1 MFAAIRRKYK
11 VCNMKRFFKIS
22 LAIMLATL
30 MGGAAQ
36 AQYKFGGLM
45 MDHDGMMG
53 NDMFTLSQV
62 NFGFGTARSM
72 AMAGAFTSLG
82 ADVASM
88 GINPAGLG
96 MYRSN
101 DLSFSPLMG
110 FQSADN
116 SAAAWGDNKQS
127 RFAVSSLGAVFN
139 LYESSRTRLVSV
151 SLGLG
156 YNRVADFNYRYGYS
170 SESGP
175 SSAPY
180 RSIADAFSLMM
191 GQSGLFPADDGALNY
206 DYRDAYYWG
215 GILAY
220 NNYLLD
226 VGEDEYGKFYTTAD
240 RLGVNAGVGHTV
252 DMQSRGSI
260 GEYDISFG
268 LNLDNK
274 LYLGFTWGIQSVR
287 WKRQMYYGEDYI
299 YTSAPVYSDGEPL
312 KEPAEWMDYNQAV
325 EVKGTG
331 MNAKIGLIYR
341 PVESL
346 RLGVALHTP
355 TYYCLERSYQAYMGT
370 NLSWQQIGDTT
381 PALDDYG
388 ENTWDFYSPT
398 RLMFGASYTFGRFAV
413 VSVDYERDWYNGI
426 RVKNIPMG
434 FDLTKEDYRQ
444 EFKQNYKGSNTLRV
458 GAELKPLPTLALR
471 AGYGVAEGALRKDN
485 SLYYNAPL
493 TEKTTCLSAGVGV
506 ALGAVTLDVAYQ
518 HINNRQTEY
527 LLYYAMD
534 EMGVFDTASPYYR
547 TDFKRDYLTLSIG
560 YKF

>member
-1 MFAAIRRKYK
+1 
-11 VCNMKRFFKIS
+11 MKKI
-22 LAIMLATL
+22 LRIWLATVL
-30 MGGAAQ
+30 SVVAMGAQ
-36 AQYKFGGLM
+36 AQYKFGGLL

-82 ADVASM
+82 GDIASM

-101 DLSFSPLMG
+101 DISFSPMMG

-116 SAAAWGDNKQS
+116 SATAWGENEQS
-127 RFAVSSLGAVFN
+127 RFALSNLGVVFN
-139 LYESSRTRLVSV
+139 LYENPSTRLVSV
-151 SLGLG
+151 SMGLG
-156 YNRVADFNYRYGYS
+156 YNRVADFNYRYGFTS
-170 SESGP
+170 QSGA

-191 GQSGLFPADDGALNY
+191 GQSGLFPDNNGALNY

-220 NNYLLD
+220 NGYLLD
-226 VGEDEYGKFYTTAD
+226 VGEDNLGKFYTTAD

-252 DMQSRGSI
+252 GMQSRGSV

-268 LNLDNK
+268 LNIDNK

-287 WKRQMYYGEDYI
+287 WKQQMYYGEDYL
-299 YTSAPVYSDGEPL
+299 YDSAPVYSDGAPL

-341 PVESL
+341 PVEAL

-355 TYYCLERSYQAYMGT
+355 TYYALERSYQAYMGT
-370 NLSWQQIGDTT
+370 NLSFGGVGDTT
-381 PALDDYG
+381 PILEDYG

-413 VSVDYERDWYNGI
+413 LSVDYERDWYNGI

-434 FDLTKEDYRQ
+434 FDLTEDDYRH
-444 EFKQNYKGSNTLRV
+444 EFKTNFKGSNTLRI
-458 GAELKPLPTLALR
+458 GAEVKPLPNFALR
-471 AGYGVAEGALRKDN
+471 AGYGVAEGALRNDK
-485 SLYYNAPL
+485 SLYYNSPL
-493 TEKTTCLSAGVGV
+493 NERTTCYSAGVGF
-506 ALGAVTLDVAYQ
+506 AFGATTLDLAYQ
-518 HINNRQTEY
+518 HIANKQTEY
-527 LLYYAMD
+527 MLFYAMD
-534 EMGVFDTASPYYR
+534 EMGIFDTASPYYR
-547 TDFKRDYLTLSIG
+547 TDFNRNYFTLSIG
-560 YKF
+560 YRF

>member
-1 MFAAIRRKYK
+1 
-11 VCNMKRFFKIS
+11 MKKI
-22 LAIMLATL
+22 LRIWLATVL
-30 MGGAAQ
+30 SVVAMGAQ
-36 AQYKFGGLM
+36 AQYKFGGLL

-82 ADVASM
+82 GDIASM

-101 DLSFSPLMG
+101 DISFSPMMG

-116 SAAAWGDNKQS
+116 SATAWGENEQS
-127 RFAVSSLGAVFN
+127 RFALSNLGVVFN
-139 LYESSRTRLVSV
+139 LYENPSTRLVSV
-151 SLGLG
+151 SMGLG
-156 YNRVADFNYRYGYS
+156 YNRVADFNYRYGFTS
-170 SESGP
+170 QSGA

-191 GQSGLFPADDGALNY
+191 GQSGLFPDNNGALNY

-220 NNYLLD
+220 NGYLLD
-226 VGEDEYGKFYTTAD
+226 VGEDNLGKFYTTAD

-252 DMQSRGSI
+252 GMQSRGSV

-268 LNLDNK
+268 LNIDNK

-287 WKRQMYYGEDYI
+287 WKQQMYYGEDYL
-299 YTSAPVYSDGEPL
+299 YDSAPVYSDGAPL

-341 PVESL
+341 PVEAL

-355 TYYCLERSYQAYMGT
+355 TYYALERSYQAYMGT
-370 NLSWQQIGDTT
+370 NLSFGGVGDTT
-381 PALDDYG
+381 PILEDYG

-413 VSVDYERDWYNGI
+413 LSVDYERDWYNGI

-434 FDLTKEDYRQ
+434 FDLTEDDYRH
-444 EFKQNYKGSNTLRV
+444 EFKTNFKGSNTLRI
-458 GAELKPLPTLALR
+458 GAEVKPLPNFALR
-471 AGYGVAEGALRKDN
+471 AGYGVAEGALRNDKN
-485 SLYYNAPL
+485 LYYNTPL
-493 TEKTTCLSAGVGV
+493 NERTTCYSAGVGF
-506 ALGAVTLDVAYQ
+506 AFGATTLDLAYQ
-518 HINNRQTEY
+518 HIANKQTEY
-527 LLYYAMD
+527 MLFYAMD
-534 EMGVFDTASPYYR
+534 EMGIFDTASPYYR
-547 TDFKRDYLTLSIG
+547 TDFNRNYFTLSIG
-560 YKF
+560 YRF

>member
-1 MFAAIRRKYK
+1 
-11 VCNMKRFFKIS
+11 MKKI
-22 LAIMLATL
+22 LRIWLATVL
-30 MGGAAQ
+30 SVVAMGAQ
-36 AQYKFGGLM
+36 AQYKFGGLL

-82 ADVASM
+82 GDIASM

-101 DLSFSPLMG
+101 DISFSPMMG

-116 SAAAWGDNKQS
+116 SATAWGENEQS
-127 RFAVSSLGAVFN
+127 RFALSNLGVVFN
-139 LYESSRTRLVSV
+139 LYENPSTRLVSV
-151 SLGLG
+151 SMGLG
-156 YNRVADFNYRYGYS
+156 YNRVADFNYRYGFTS
-170 SESGP
+170 QSGA

-191 GQSGLFPADDGALNY
+191 GQSGLFPDNNGALNY

-220 NNYLLD
+220 NGYLLD
-226 VGEDEYGKFYTTAD
+226 VGEDNLGKFYTTAD

-252 DMQSRGSI
+252 GMQSRGSV

-268 LNLDNK
+268 LNIDNK

-287 WKRQMYYGEDYI
+287 WKQQMYYGEDYL
-299 YTSAPVYSDGEPL
+299 YDSAPVYSDGAPL

-341 PVESL
+341 PVEAL

-355 TYYCLERSYQAYMGT
+355 TYYALERSYQAYMGT
-370 NLSWQQIGDTT
+370 NLSFGGVGDTT
-381 PALDDYG
+381 PILEDYG

-413 VSVDYERDWYNGI
+413 LSVDYERDWYNGI

-434 FDLTKEDYRQ
+434 FDLTEDDYRH
-444 EFKQNYKGSNTLRV
+444 EFKTNFKGSNTLRI
-458 GAELKPLPTLALR
+458 GAEVKPLPNFALR
-471 AGYGVAEGALRKDN
+471 AGYGVAEGALRNDKN
-485 SLYYNAPL
+485 LYYNSPL
-493 TEKTTCLSAGVGV
+493 NERTTCYSAGVGF
-506 ALGAVTLDVAYQ
+506 AFGATTLDLAYQ
-518 HINNRQTEY
+518 HIANKQTEY
-527 LLYYAMD
+527 MLFYAMD
-534 EMGVFDTASPYYR
+534 EMGIFDTASPYYR
-547 TDFKRDYLTLSIG
+547 TDFNRNYFTLSIG
-560 YKF
+560 YRF

>member
-1 MFAAIRRKYK
+1 
-11 VCNMKRFFKIS
+11 MKKI
-22 LAIMLATL
+22 LRIWLATVL
-30 MGGAAQ
+30 SVVAMGAQ
-36 AQYKFGGLM
+36 AQYKFGGLL

-82 ADVASM
+82 GDIASM

-101 DLSFSPLMG
+101 DISFSPMMG

-116 SAAAWGDNKQS
+116 SATAWGENEQS
-127 RFAVSSLGAVFN
+127 RFALSNLGVVFN
-139 LYESSRTRLVSV
+139 LYENPSTRLVSV
-151 SLGLG
+151 SMGLG
-156 YNRVADFNYRYGYS
+156 YNRVADFNYRYGFTS
-170 SESGP
+170 QSGA

-191 GQSGLFPADDGALNY
+191 GQSGLFPDNNGALNY

-220 NNYLLD
+220 NGYLLD
-226 VGEDEYGKFYTTAD
+226 VGEDNLGKFYTTAD

-252 DMQSRGSI
+252 GMQNRGSV

-268 LNLDNK
+268 LNIDNK

-287 WKRQMYYGEDYI
+287 WKQQMYYGEDYL
-299 YTSAPVYSDGEPL
+299 YDSAPVYSDGAPL

-341 PVESL
+341 PVEAL

-355 TYYCLERSYQAYMGT
+355 TYYALERSYQAYMGT
-370 NLSWQQIGDTT
+370 NLSFGGVGDTT
-381 PALDDYG
+381 PILEDYG

-413 VSVDYERDWYNGI
+413 LSVDYERDWYNGI

-434 FDLTKEDYRQ
+434 FDLTEDDYRH
-444 EFKQNYKGSNTLRV
+444 EFKTNFKGSNTLRI
-458 GAELKPLPTLALR
+458 GAEVKPLPNFALR
-471 AGYGVAEGALRKDN
+471 AGYGVAEGALRNDK
-485 SLYYNAPL
+485 SLYYNTPL
-493 TEKTTCLSAGVGV
+493 NERTTCYSAGVGF
-506 ALGAVTLDVAYQ
+506 AFGATTLDLAYQ
-518 HINNRQTEY
+518 HIANKQTEY
-527 LLYYAMD
+527 LLFYAMD
-534 EMGVFDTASPYYR
+534 EMGIFDTASPYYR
-547 TDFKRDYLTLSIG
+547 TDFNRNYFTLSIG
-560 YKF
+560 YRF

>member
-1 MFAAIRRKYK
+1 
-11 VCNMKRFFKIS
+11 MKKI
-22 LAIMLATL
+22 LRIWLATVL
-30 MGGAAQ
+30 SVVAMGAQ
-36 AQYKFGGLM
+36 AQYKFGGLL

-82 ADVASM
+82 GDIASM

-101 DLSFSPLMG
+101 DISFSPMMG

-116 SAAAWGDNKQS
+116 SATAWGENEQS
-127 RFAVSSLGAVFN
+127 RFALSNLGVVFN
-139 LYESSRTRLVSV
+139 LYENPSTRLVSV
-151 SLGLG
+151 SMGLG
-156 YNRVADFNYRYGYS
+156 YNRVADFNYRYGFTS
-170 SESGP
+170 QSGA

-191 GQSGLFPADDGALNY
+191 GQSGLFPDNNGALNY

-220 NNYLLD
+220 NGYLLD
-226 VGEDEYGKFYTTAD
+226 VGEDNLGKFYTTAD

-252 DMQSRGSI
+252 GMQNRGSV

-268 LNLDNK
+268 LNIDNK

-287 WKRQMYYGEDYI
+287 WKQQMYYGEDYL
-299 YTSAPVYSDGEPL
+299 YDSAPVYSDGAPL

-341 PVESL
+341 PVEAL

-355 TYYCLERSYQAYMGT
+355 TYYALERSYQAYMGT
-370 NLSWQQIGDTT
+370 NLSFGGVGDTT
-381 PALDDYG
+381 PILEDYG

-413 VSVDYERDWYNGI
+413 LSVDYERDWYNGI

-434 FDLTKEDYRQ
+434 FDLTEDDYRH
-444 EFKQNYKGSNTLRV
+444 EFKTNFKGSNTLRI
-458 GAELKPLPTLALR
+458 GAEVKPLPNFALR
-471 AGYGVAEGALRKDN
+471 AGYGVAEGALRNDK
-485 SLYYNAPL
+485 SLYYNTPL
-493 TEKTTCLSAGVGV
+493 TERTTCYSAGVGF
-506 ALGAVTLDVAYQ
+506 AFGATTLDLAYQ
-518 HINNRQTEY
+518 HIANKQTEY
-527 LLYYAMD
+527 LLFYAMD
-534 EMGVFDTASPYYR
+534 EMGIFDTASPYYR
-547 TDFKRDYLTLSIG
+547 TDFNRNYFTLSIG
-560 YKF
+560 YRF

>member
-1 MFAAIRRKYK
+1 
-11 VCNMKRFFKIS
+11 MKKI
-22 LAIMLATL
+22 LRIWLATVL
-30 MGGAAQ
+30 SVVAMGAQ
-36 AQYKFGGLM
+36 AQYKFGGLL

-82 ADVASM
+82 GDIASM

-101 DLSFSPLMG
+101 DISFSPMMG

-116 SAAAWGDNKQS
+116 SATAWGENEQS
-127 RFAVSSLGAVFN
+127 RFALSNLGVVFN
-139 LYESSRTRLVSV
+139 LYENPSTRLVSV
-151 SLGLG
+151 SMGLG
-156 YNRVADFNYRYGYS
+156 YNRVADFNYRYGFTS
-170 SESGP
+170 QSGA

-191 GQSGLFPADDGALNY
+191 GQSGLFPDNNGALNY

-220 NNYLLD
+220 NGYLLD
-226 VGEDEYGKFYTTAD
+226 VGEDNLGKFYTTAD

-252 DMQSRGSI
+252 GMQSRGSV

-268 LNLDNK
+268 LNIDNK

-287 WKRQMYYGEDYI
+287 WKQQMYYGEDYL
-299 YTSAPVYSDGEPL
+299 YDSTPVYSDGKPL
-312 KEPAEWMDYNQAV
+312 EEKLVAKWMDYNQAV

-341 PVESL
+341 PVEAL

-355 TYYCLERSYQAYMGT
+355 TYYALERSYQAYMGT
-370 NLSWQQIGDTT
+370 NLSFGGVGDTT
-381 PALDDYG
+381 PILEDYG

-413 VSVDYERDWYNGI
+413 LSVDYERDWYNGI

-434 FDLTKEDYRQ
+434 FDLTEDDYRH
-444 EFKQNYKGSNTLRV
+444 EFKTNFKGSNTLRI
-458 GAELKPLPTLALR
+458 GAEVKPLPNFALR
-471 AGYGVAEGALRKDN
+471 AGYGVAEGALRNDK
-485 SLYYNAPL
+485 SLYYNSPL
-493 TEKTTCLSAGVGV
+493 NERTTCYSAGVGF
-506 ALGAVTLDVAYQ
+506 AFGATTLDLAYQ
-518 HINNRQTEY
+518 HIANKQTEY
-527 LLYYAMD
+527 MLFYAMD
-534 EMGVFDTASPYYR
+534 EMGIFDTASPYYR
-547 TDFKRDYLTLSIG
+547 TDFNRNYFTLSIG
-560 YKF
+560 YRF

>member
-1 MFAAIRRKYK
+1 
-11 VCNMKRFFKIS
+11 MKKI
-22 LAIMLATL
+22 LRIWLATVL
-30 MGGAAQ
+30 SVVAMGAQ
-36 AQYKFGGLM
+36 AQYKFGGLL

-82 ADVASM
+82 GDIASM

-101 DLSFSPLMG
+101 DISFSPMMG

-116 SAAAWGDNKQS
+116 SATAWGENEQS
-127 RFAVSSLGAVFN
+127 RFALSNLGVVFN
-139 LYESSRTRLVSV
+139 LYENPSTRLVSV
-151 SLGLG
+151 SMGLG
-156 YNRVADFNYRYGYS
+156 YNRVADFNYRYGFTS
-170 SESGP
+170 QSGA

-191 GQSGLFPADDGALNY
+191 GQSGLFPDNNGALNY

-220 NNYLLD
+220 NGYLLD
-226 VGEDEYGKFYTTAD
+226 VGEDNLGKFYTTAD

-252 DMQSRGSI
+252 GMQSRGSV

-268 LNLDNK
+268 LNIDNK

-287 WKRQMYYGEDYI
+287 WKQQMYYGEDYL
-299 YTSAPVYSDGEPL
+299 YDSAPVYSDGKPL
-312 KEPAEWMDYNQAV
+312 EEKLVAKWMDYNQAV

-341 PVESL
+341 PVEAL

-355 TYYCLERSYQAYMGT
+355 TYYALERSYQAYMGT
-370 NLSWQQIGDTT
+370 NLSFGGVGDTT
-381 PALDDYG
+381 PILEDYG

-413 VSVDYERDWYNGI
+413 LSVDYERDWYNGI

-434 FDLTKEDYRQ
+434 FDLTEDDYRH
-444 EFKQNYKGSNTLRV
+444 EFKTNFKGSNTLRI
-458 GAELKPLPTLALR
+458 GAEVKPLPNFALR
-471 AGYGVAEGALRKDN
+471 AGYGVAEGALRNDK
-485 SLYYNAPL
+485 SLYYNSPL
-493 TEKTTCLSAGVGV
+493 NERTTCYSAGVGF
-506 ALGAVTLDVAYQ
+506 AFGATTLDLAYQ
-518 HINNRQTEY
+518 HIANKQTEY
-527 LLYYAMD
+527 LLFYAMD
-534 EMGVFDTASPYYR
+534 EMGIFDTASPYYR
-547 TDFKRDYLTLSIG
+547 TDFNRNYFTLSIG
-560 YKF
+560 YRF